1 MAAGRPM
8 DSPANGHG
16 DGDDTWPA
24 LMAAAQDGD
33 RRAYERLLREIV
45 PFLRGVARRR
55 LRGEA
60 DVEDAVQ
67 DALLTIHQIRHTYDP
82 SRPIRPWLG
91 AIAERRALDRLR
103 SVSRRA
109 GREEELTDL
118 HHETLQGSSTNEG
131 ESRLQAR
138 DVRAAVAD
146 LPPGQRQ
153 AIELLKLQELSL
165 AEASTRTGQSVTS
178 LKVATH
184 RAILALR
191 RRIGGDERT

>member
-1 MAAGRPM
+1 MAIQTGERDDAWAG
-8 DSPANGHG
+8 
-16 DGDDTWPA
+16 

-33 RRAYERLLREIV
+33 RRAYERLLREVV
-45 PFLRGVARRR
+45 PFIRGVARRR
-55 LRGEA
+55 LRSDA

-67 DALLTIHQIRHTYDP
+67 DTLLTLHQIRHTYDP
-82 SRPIRPWLG
+82 ARPIRPWLG
-91 AIAERRALDRLR
+91 AIAERRALDRVR
-103 SVSRRA
+103 SVARRA

-118 HHETLQGSSTNEG
+118 HHETLPGAPTNEG

-138 DVRAAVAD
+138 DVRAAVSE

-165 AEASTRTGQSVTS
+165 AEASARTGQSVTA

-184 RAILALR
+184 RAIMALR
-191 RRIGGDERT
+191 RRVAGDGKG